1 MWMLRLLPG
10 MGPET
15 KKPEPEPRPGVQKI
29 KLVPRAALPPQNA
42 NSKAI
47 VAEYREQIAALYAM
61 TQGRLEALHV
71 MFCQIAE
78 HNGKPPLPPA
88 TMLALLELT
97 PEDCKEQPVIVSEVS
112 LEKAF
117 EKMVKPDDNAQN
129 FRDKVVVVIE
139 LQIKRSRHAETE
151 IEKLRAPFKE
161 LHTVCNGSANA
172 LYLFFMELLPEEQR
186 AQSPMPMWLGQVMR
200 MPPGTK
206 TIPLDHFCNMF
217 QGAMDYTDTAEEIIP
232 KVQKH
237 ILLNKDPKAA
247 KEAAAAAEAAQKEA
261 MAKAK
266 EAAAA
271 GPKGPAPPKPEA
283 IAIVDNFKSEIKAMH
298 AATGG
303 RVTLVHSAFCAICQA
318 NGRPSIPPPAMGML
332 LELTKED
339 TQKQP
344 VCASEEQ
351 LFKALYKMPKP
362 DDTPEIFGEKVMS
375 HIVAFTG
382 RCKHAKEQIEVLR
395 PALNALHAGCGGAT
409 KDLHAFFMDLM
420 PEEQRA
426 AMPLDMWNMH
436 VMRVHPKTEQ
446 IALEQFILSFQD
458 SMDTEDDSTKI
469 LPILEKHT
477 AALTAST
484 APKAGTTE
492 GADEGKGTDEDVK
505 EGVVEATEESSGKV
519 KVDENGEGA
528 DTAADGG
535 QGS

>member
-15 KKPEPEPRPGVQKI
+15 KKPQTEVPGAQKI

-42 NSKAI
+42 NSKQI
-47 VAEYREQIAALYAM
+47 VAEYREQIASLYKM

-97 PEDCKEQPVIVSEVS
+97 SDDCKEQPVIVSEVS

-117 EKMVKPDDNAQN
+117 EKMVKPDDSGQN
-129 FRDKVVVVIE
+129 FYDKVVVVIE

-151 IEKLRAPFKE
+151 IEKLRGPFKE
-161 LHTVCNGSANA
+161 LHTSCKGSANG

-186 AQSPMPMWLGQVMR
+186 AQSPMPMWLQMVMR
-200 MPPGTK
+200 MPPATK
-206 TIPLDHFCNMF
+206 SIPLDHFINMF
-217 QGAMDYTDTAEEIIP
+217 QGAMDYTDTAEDIIP
-232 KVQKH
+232 KVEKH

-247 KEAAAAAEAAQKEA
+247 KAAAEAAEKAQHEA

-266 EAAAA
+266 EAAGA
-271 GPKGPAPPKPEA
+271 KVPAPPKPEA
-283 IAIVDNFKSEIKAMH
+283 IAIVDQFKDEIKAMH
-298 AATGG
+298 EATGG
-303 RVTLVHSAFCAICQA
+303 RVTSIHSTFCNICQA
-318 NGRPSIPPPAMGML
+318 NGRPPIPPPAMGSL
-332 LELTKED
+332 LELTQEE

-344 VCASEEQ
+344 VCATEAQ
-351 LFKALYKMPKP
+351 LFKALYKMPKQ
-362 DDTPEIFGEKVMS
+362 DDTAEIFKEKVIS
-375 HIVAFTG
+375 YITASTA
-382 RCKHAKEQIEVLR
+382 RCAHSKKQIEVLR
-395 PALNALHAGCGGAT
+395 PALSALHAGCGGAT

-420 PEEQRA
+420 PEEQRS

-446 IALEQFILSFQD
+446 IPLAQFLLSFQD
-458 SMDTEDDSTKI
+458 SMDTEDDSAKI

-477 AALTAST
+477 ADLTA
-484 APKAGTTE
+484 A
-492 GADEGKGTDEDVK
+492 
-505 EGVVEATEESSGKV
+505 KV
-519 KVDENGEGA
+519 KTDQVVTEVEEKD
-528 DTAADGG
+528 
-535 QGS
+535 S